1 MTTPVTVCGN
11 LTAAPEL
18 RFTASGKAVATFSV
32 AVNRRRYDEAKKE
45 WVDGDADFV
54 RCVAWEGLGEN
65 LANSCDKGD
74 RLVVTGDLRQRRWEA
89 EDGTARS
96 TFEVTAT
103 EVGASMRWATVA
115 VTKATRRRPDE
126 PPASAY
132 DPSEEPF

>member
-11 LTAAPEL
+11 LTGDPEL
-18 RFTASGKAVATFSV
+18 RFTASGKPVATFSV
-32 AVNRRRYDEAKKE
+32 AVNRRRYNETTQKWE
-45 WVDGDADFV
+45 DGDADFV
-54 RCVAWEGLGEN
+54 RCVAWEGLAEN
-65 LANSCDKGD
+65 LANSVGKGD

-89 EDGTARS
+89 EDGSARS

-115 VTKATRRRPDE
+115 TTKVTRRRPDE